1 MWLSKI
7 LSSDII
13 ALKLPVKYT
22 AILLLLNLLVP
33 GITYLINTF
42 AGLNIQFID
51 ISLLSVS
58 FSLIALITIV
68 VFLIG
73 QTKDPESQTLFS
85 LVSVGLKFLLE
96 MILALV
102 WFIVAKKTSLQA
114 VLIFFVLYLTLT
126 LFSLLIIVK
135 TLKNKSL

>member
-1 MWLSKI
+1 MKI
-7 LSSDII
+7 L
-13 ALKLPVKYT
+13 LKYIFV
-22 AILLLLNLLVP
+22 LLLLNV
-33 GITYLINTF
+33 IVAVAAYLINSI
-42 AGLNIQFID
+42 AGIKIPFVDI
-51 ISLLSVS
+51 ISLSAAFS
-58 FSLIALITIV
+58 FIALITIV
-68 VFLIG
+68 IFLRG
-73 QTKDPESQTLFS
+73 QTKEPESQTLFS

-102 WFIVAKKTSLQA
+102 WFIVAKKTSLQS